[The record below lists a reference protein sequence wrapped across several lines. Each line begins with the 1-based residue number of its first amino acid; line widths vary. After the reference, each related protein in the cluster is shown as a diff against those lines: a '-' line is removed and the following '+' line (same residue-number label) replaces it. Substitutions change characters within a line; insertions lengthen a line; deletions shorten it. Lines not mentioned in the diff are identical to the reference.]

1 MNGVAVEKVDKTKL
15 LGVTL
20 DSKLSWSENIE

>member
-1 MNGVAVEKVDKTKL
+1 MD

-20 DSKLSWSENIE
+20 DSKLKYSVHIA